1 MNKQHIIYY
10 ASIII
15 LTIFNRG
22 SVLASNSDS
31 TRSNTNIVFS
41 YWGTKVNTPGLKL
54 GIEKA
59 YLLSS
64 KYSVIGSASLLL
76 NRKPDIYTSAGFS
89 FGSTL
94 RWTGKC
100 GLYLEHGINL
110 GYLGN
115 YYDFDIYRT
124 NSDGDVVNVGRKWN
138 SSFLLGYSAGIG
150 YDFSQKTKTK
160 LELYFKPGIFYCF
173 PNKTNFFYINNYSIE
188 IGLALRPKWLN
199 RNK

>member
-1 MNKQHIIYY
+1 MIKKYIIYY
-10 ASIII
+10 ASIILI
-15 LTIFNRG
+15 AYNCS
-22 SVLASNSDS
+22 SVLASNADS
-31 TRSNTNIVFS
+31 TRSNTGIVLN
-41 YWGTKVNTPGLKL
+41 YWGTMANTPGLKL

-76 NRKPDIYTSAGFS
+76 NRKPKIYTSAGFS

-94 RWTGKC
+94 RRTGKC

-115 YYDFDIYRT
+115 YYDFDVYRT

-138 SSFLLGYSAGIG
+138 SSFLIGYSVGIG
-150 YDFSQKTKTK
+150 YDFSQKTKTD
-160 LELYFKPGIFYCF
+160 LQLFFKPGIFYCL
-173 PNKTNFFYINNYSIE
+173 PNKANFYYVNNYSIE
-188 IGLALRPKWLN
+188 IGLALHPKWLN
-199 RNK
+199 MNK